1 VNLKV
6 TTMTKKD
13 TKKELMIE
21 ALEKSLGVVSQA
33 CQSIGISRQTHYR
46 WIEEDPEYKFQVESI
61 DDVCIDFAENQLFKK
76 MKDGS
81 DAAII
86 FYLKTKGKKRGYIE
100 KTQIDHSIEDNNIQ
114 EIKVN
119 IKRK

>member
-1 VNLKV
+1 MNLKV